1 VLLFGPR
8 WGGQRTQ
15 DTALAED
22 LASHGYVVAAVDH
35 PYNAARVEINGQV
48 IEGHEAL
55 EGPGGPSSPAAAQ
68 ITFWNSTLDLWAA
81 DNIFVL
87 NQLAALNPTRFHN
100 ELDTTHADAFG
111 HSFGGAASFRMLGLD
126 PRIVSA
132 VNLDGWTYGGL
143 ASRTTQP
150 MMLIDE
156 QAVADREHE
165 LLTLPTPGSTLD
177 QLDRADNT
185 AVESSLSRFGGYRLY
200 IGGTQHM
207 DFSDQPL
214 LPPLRR
220 LEYTGPIEP
229 ARIDTILRQ
238 TILGFFNQTL
248 RNQPSS
254 VLTAPSS
261 MPEVTIQRWQTPLPS
276 K

>member
-1 VLLFGPR
+1 
-8 WGGQRTQ
+8 
-15 DTALAED
+15 
-22 LASHGYVVAAVDH
+22 
-35 PYNAARVEINGQV
+35 
-48 IEGHEAL
+48 
-55 EGPGGPSSPAAAQ
+55 
-68 ITFWNSTLDLWAA
+68 
-81 DNIFVL
+81 
-87 NQLAALNPTRFHN
+87 
-100 ELDTTHADAFG
+100 
-111 HSFGGAASFRMLGLD
+111 
-126 PRIVSA
+126 
-132 VNLDGWTYGGL
+132 
-143 ASRTTQP
+143 

-156 QAVADREHE
+156 QAAADREHE
-165 LLTLPTPGSTLD
+165 LLTLPTPGTTAD

-185 AVESSLSRFGGYRLY
+185 AVESSLLRFGGYRLY
-200 IGGTQHM
+200 ISGTQHL

-238 TILGFFNQTL
+238 TILSFFDETL

-261 MPEVTIQRWQTPLPS
+261 MPEVTIQRWQTPLPA